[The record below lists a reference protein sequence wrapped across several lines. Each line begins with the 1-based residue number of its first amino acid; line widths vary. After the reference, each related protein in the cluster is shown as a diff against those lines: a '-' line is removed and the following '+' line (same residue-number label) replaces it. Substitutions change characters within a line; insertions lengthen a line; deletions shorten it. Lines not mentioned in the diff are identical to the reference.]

1 MGRYILKRVLYMVP
15 TLVAVSVITF
25 WVIQLPPGNYL
36 TALVATMA
44 EQGESVDNATL
55 IALTERYGLGEAM
68 HVQYWKWISRIVL
81 DGDFGHSFE
90 LNRPVSAL
98 IWERVALTLALTV
111 SSLLFIWAVAF
122 PIGVV
127 AAIRKYSLMDYVLTL
142 VSFVGLAIPNFLIAL
157 VLMYLS
163 IRYFGQSV
171 GGLFS
176 PDMTDAPWS
185 VAKLVDLL
193 QHLWIP
199 MIVLGTAGA
208 GALIRLFRANL
219 LDELGKPY
227 VLTARAKGLSEMRL
241 LFKYPV
247 RVALN
252 FFVSSQNHLFVQ
264 LVSGGTIV
272 AIVLS
277 LPTTGPLL
285 MRALVAQ
292 DLYLAGSF
300 LLMMSVLALVC
311 TLLSDIAL
319 ALLDPRVRYS

>member
-1 MGRYILKRVLYMVP
+1 MLRYIIKRALYMLP
-15 TLVAVSVITF
+15 TLAAASIICF

-36 TALVATMA
+36 TAMVATMSQ
-44 EQGESVDNATL
+44 QGDTVDNATL
-55 IALTERYGLGEAM
+55 AALKLRYGLDEPIF
-68 HVQYWKWISRIVL
+68 VQYWKWISGIL
-81 DGDFGHSFE
+81 FEGDFGHSFE

-98 IWERVALTLALTV
+98 IWERIALTLALTV
-111 SSLLFIWAVAF
+111 SSLLFVWAVAF
-122 PIGVV
+122 PT
-127 AAIRKYSLMDYVLTL
+127 AIVSAVRKYSILDYVLTAIA
-142 VSFVGLAIPNFLIAL
+142 FVGLALPNFLIAL

-163 IRYFGQSV
+163 IKYFGHSV

-176 PDMTDAPWS
+176 PEFADAPWS
-185 VAKLVDLL
+185 LAKALDLL

-199 MIVLGTAGA
+199 MIVLGTAGT
-208 GALIRLFRANL
+208 GALVRLLRANL

-241 LFKYPV
+241 FVKYPL
-247 RVALN
+247 RVSLN
-252 FFVSSQNHLFVQ
+252 FFVSSQSNLLMHLI
-264 LVSGGTIV
+264 SGGTVV

-285 MRALVAQ
+285 MRALIAQ

-300 LLMMSVLALVC
+300 LLMMSVLNVIC

-319 ALLDPRVRYS
+319 AMLDPRIRYV